1 MWELGAIICTLCFS
15 LHRWPLQAHQ
25 TFLLPLPRTPH
36 LPPSSADVSCL
47 GSRYQ
52 QLTWHSSWPS
62 KPVNHLKRATQE
74 LEQELR
80 RISNEMRKVRRQRP
94 TGGNVQISAAQRTR
108 TRALMVMRDGE
119 PTATMTFLRSKR
131 KGADPNATRWA
142 EMDSELR
149 EWWISADENTKTKH
163 RNISDANQNMHNAI
177 KAAQR
182 FIVDDDL
189 ESWVA
194 HQNVSKGINPAPALT
209 LQEARVVK
217 ERMGVQAPRTHRG
230 ARQWLQRWR
239 RRRELRLR
247 KFPVLEPLD
256 ERDMHGKAT
265 SQTNAKKTAHVS
277 PPNKFWL

>member
-1 MWELGAIICTLCFS
+1 MHPVFQLAS
-15 LHRWPLQAHQ
+15 LASPSSPNIPSSLA
-25 TFLLPLPRTPH
+25 TNPPH

-62 KPVNHLKRATQE
+62 KPVNHLKRTTQE

-94 TGGNVQISAAQRTR
+94 TGGNVQISAAQRTT

-149 EWWISADENTKTKH
+149 EWWISADEDTMRTSTRTSATRIRTCTTPSSKH
-163 RNISDANQNMHNAI
+163 RDSSLMTTWNHGLRIRMCP
-177 KAAQR
+177 KASTR
-182 FIVDDDL
+182 C
-189 ESWVA
+189 
-194 HQNVSKGINPAPALT
+194 
-209 LQEARVVK
+209 
-217 ERMGVQAPRTHRG
+217 PRSPF
-230 ARQWLQRWR
+230 
-239 RRRELRLR
+239 R
-247 KFPVLEPLD
+247 KL
-256 ERDMHGKAT
+256 A
-265 SQTNAKKTAHVS
+265 S
-277 PPNKFWL
+277 